1 MNRKTDVSVVLL
13 LFLLAF
19 SWWAIF
25 LSKPAPPPQTQAPST
40 SNQEAARGLLSTLGE
55 ACCEIVPNPE
65 LNDQDRIVVAFP
77 EGVNVSGTTVF
88 VYQPGAAKQLA
99 LSVGGGT
106 FPLAIGIYDVEV
118 RKRRLTVVKVE
129 TGHDTRV

>member
-1 MNRKTDVSVVLL
+1 MNRKTGVSVMLL

-25 LSKPAPPPQTQAPST
+25 LPKPAPPPQTQAPST
-40 SNQEAARGLLSTLGE
+40 SNLEAVRGSLSTSEE

-65 LNDQDRIVVAFP
+65 LKDQGRIVVAFP

-88 VYQPGAAKQLA
+88 VYQPGAVKQLA

-106 FPLAIGIYDVEV
+106 FPLATGIYSGCLSAIIRYASEESCN
-118 RKRRLTVVKVE
+118 L
-129 TGHDTRV
+129 